1 MAAEQ
6 EIAFAS
12 ATRHRLLIAERQMS
26 PVELTQIYLE
36 RIERLDSRFSSYLTV
51 TADEALAAAGAAE
64 DALMRGEELPAL
76 HGIPISVKDL
86 EMTKGVRTTS
96 GSLIYQDRVPEEDS
110 VIVER
115 IRSAGAVMLGKTNT
129 PEFGMSGMTDNRLG
143 DHCRNPWNT
152 ERTTGGSSG
161 GAGAAAVA
169 GLCSLATGSDAGGS
183 IRIPSSFCGI
193 YGIKPTLGR
202 APRYMGAAAPLSANL
217 LSQPGPMTRTV
228 ADSALLLQVMAGH
241 DPRDP
246 GSLREPVPDYAAA
259 VDRDVSGLRMA
270 WSPDYGYAAVD
281 SEVLDVT
288 SKAARVF
295 EELGCTVDETA
306 LSFGSPWEAYA
317 TISSAGSYR
326 VSGKLL
332 ERHGDLLTS
341 YARRSIE
348 SGASVTGADYAGALG
363 YVERLKAQLADLFEE
378 YDLLLSPTMAVPAF
392 PVGEP
397 PSDIGG
403 EEVSRSWG
411 YLPFTYP
418 INMAGLPAA
427 SIPCG
432 FSSDGMPIGLH
443 VVGRRLDE
451 ETVLTASAAFER
463 ARPWAHLRPP
473 GV

>member
-1 MAAEQ
+1 MATDQ
-6 EIAFAS
+6 DLTFAP
-12 ATRHRLLIAERQMS
+12 ATQHRRLIAERQIS
-26 PVELTQIYLE
+26 PVELTRLYLE
-36 RIERLDSRFSSYLTV
+36 RIERLDSRFNSYLTL
-51 TADEALAAAGAAE
+51 TADEAISAASAAE
-64 DALMRGEELPAL
+64 KALTRCEKLPAL

-86 EMTKGVRTTS
+86 ELTKGVRTTS
-96 GSLIYQDRVPEEDS
+96 GSLIYKDRVPNEDS

-115 IRSAGAVMLGKTNT
+115 IRGAGAVMLGKTNT

-143 DHCRNPWNT
+143 DHCRSPWNT
-152 ERTTGGSSG
+152 ERTAGGSSG
-161 GAGAAAVA
+161 GAGAAAAA

-183 IRIPSSFCGI
+183 IRIPSSFCGV

-202 APRYMGAAAPLSANL
+202 VPRYNGAAAPVSANL

-241 DPRDP
+241 DARDP
-246 GSLREPVPDYAAA
+246 VSLRSPVPDYMAA
-259 VDRDVSGLRMA
+259 VDRDVSGLRLA
-270 WSPDYGYAAVD
+270 WSPDYGYAHVD
-281 SEVLDVT
+281 AEVVAIT

-295 EELGCTVDETA
+295 DELGCSVDETT
-306 LSFGSPWEAYA
+306 LSFGSPWDAYA

-326 VSGKLL
+326 SYGALM
-332 ERHGDLLTS
+332 ERSGDLLTS

-348 SGASVTGADYAGALG
+348 HGASITGADYAGALG

-397 PSDIGG
+397 PTHIDG
-403 EEVSRSWG
+403 EKVSRSWG

-418 INMAGLPAA
+418 INMSGLPAA

-443 VVGRRLDE
+443 IVGRHLDE
-451 ETVLTASAAFER
+451 ETVLAASAAFER
-463 ARPWAHLRPP
+463 ARPWAHLRPS

>member
-1 MAAEQ
+1 MATDQ
-6 EIAFAS
+6 DLTFAP
-12 ATRHRLLIAERQMS
+12 ATQHRRLIAERQIS
-26 PVELTQIYLE
+26 PVELTRLYLE
-36 RIERLDSRFSSYLTV
+36 RIERLDSRFNSYLTL
-51 TADEALAAAGAAE
+51 TADEAISAASAAE
-64 DALMRGEELPAL
+64 KALTRCEKLPAL

-86 EMTKGVRTTS
+86 ELTKGVRTTS
-96 GSLIYQDRVPEEDS
+96 GSLIYKDRVPDEDS

-115 IRSAGAVMLGKTNT
+115 IRGAGAVMLGKTNT

-152 ERTTGGSSG
+152 ERTAGGSSG
-161 GAGAAAVA
+161 GAGAAAAA

-183 IRIPSSFCGI
+183 IRIPSSFCGV

-202 APRYMGAAAPLSANL
+202 VPRYNGAAAPVSANL

-241 DPRDP
+241 DARDP
-246 GSLREPVPDYAAA
+246 VSLRSPVPDYLAA
-259 VDRDVSGLRMA
+259 VDRDVSGLRLA
-270 WSPDYGYAAVD
+270 WSPDYGYAHVD
-281 SEVLDVT
+281 AEVVAIT

-295 EELGCTVDETA
+295 EELGCSVDETT
-306 LSFGSPWEAYA
+306 LSFGSPWDAYA
-317 TISSAGSYR
+317 TISSTGSYR
-326 VSGKLL
+326 SYGALM
-332 ERHGDLLTS
+332 ERSGDLLTS

-348 SGASVTGADYAGALG
+348 HGASVTGADYAGALG

-397 PSDIGG
+397 PADIDG
-403 EEVSRSWG
+403 EKVSRSWG

-418 INMAGLPAA
+418 INMSGLPAA

-432 FSSDGMPIGLH
+432 FSTDGMPIGLH
-443 VVGRRLDE
+443 IVGRHLDE
-451 ETVLTASAAFER
+451 ETVLAASAAFER
-463 ARPWAHLRPP
+463 ARPWAHLRPS

>member
-1 MAAEQ
+1 MATEQ
-6 EIAFAS
+6 EIAFAP
-12 ATRHRLLIAERQMS
+12 ATEHRRLIVERQIS
-26 PVELTQIYLE
+26 PVELTQLYLE
-36 RIERLDSRFSSYLTV
+36 RIERLDPRFNSYLTV
-51 TADEALAAAGAAE
+51 TADEALLAARAAE
-64 DALMRGEELPAL
+64 DALMRGEELHAL

-86 EMTKGVRTTS
+86 EMTKGIRTTS
-96 GSLIYQDRVPEEDS
+96 GSLIHKDRVPKEDS

-115 IRSAGAVMLGKTNT
+115 IREAGGVMLGKTNT
-129 PEFGMSGMTDNRLG
+129 PEFGMSGTTDNRLG

-183 IRIPSSFCGI
+183 IRIPSSFCGV

-202 APRYMGAAAPLSANL
+202 APRYMAASAPVSVNL

-246 GSLREPVPDYAAA
+246 GSLREPVPDYMAA
-259 VDRDVSGLRMA
+259 VDRDVRGLRMA
-270 WSPDYGYAAVD
+270 WSPDYGYAIVD
-281 SEVLDVT
+281 PEVLDVT

-295 EELGCTVDETA
+295 EDLGCRVDETS
-306 LSFGSPWEAYA
+306 LSLGSPWKAYIA
-317 TISSAGSYR
+317 ISSAGGYRSY
-326 VSGKLL
+326 GAAM
-332 ERHGDLLTS
+332 ERHGDLLTT

-348 SGASVTGADYAGALG
+348 HGASVTGADYAGALG
-363 YVERLKAQLADLFEE
+363 YVEQLKAQLTDLFEE

-392 PVGEP
+392 PVEEP
-397 PSDIGG
+397 PSHIDG
-403 EEVSRSWG
+403 EEVPRSWG

-443 VVGRRLDE
+443 LVGRRLDE
-451 ETVLTASAAFER
+451 ETVIAASAAFER
-463 ARPWAHLRPP
+463 ARPWAQLRPP